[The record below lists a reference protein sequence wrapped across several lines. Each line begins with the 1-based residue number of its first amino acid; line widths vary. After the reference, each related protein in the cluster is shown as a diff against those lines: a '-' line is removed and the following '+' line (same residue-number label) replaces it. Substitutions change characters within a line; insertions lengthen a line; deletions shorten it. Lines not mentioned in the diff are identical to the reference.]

1 MKLKQLTLQQ
11 IYENHSILN
20 VHEMRKMEITQDK
33 NYDGNRKYRLFMGV
47 NVKCLRVGQLIRA
60 VWRAFVI
67 LQTL

>member
-1 MKLKQLTLQQ
+1 MFMKRERWKLLKIKT
-11 IYENHSILN
+11 
-20 VHEMRKMEITQDK
+20 MMEIVNGQVLNTECL
-33 NYDGNRKYRLFMGV
+33 YRLFMGV